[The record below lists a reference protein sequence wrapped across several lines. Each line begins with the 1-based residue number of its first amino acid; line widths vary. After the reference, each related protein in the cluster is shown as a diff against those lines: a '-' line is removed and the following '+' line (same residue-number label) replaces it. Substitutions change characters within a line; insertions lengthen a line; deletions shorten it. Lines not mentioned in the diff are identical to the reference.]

1 MLRIGFT
8 TGWAVCLAFLSVNSV
23 DLARAQN
30 GVPQPDHVLI
40 VIEENHSFGQIIG
53 SSSAPYI
60 NALAAQGAL
69 FTSSYAIRHPSE
81 PNYLALFSG
90 STHGVSDD
98 SCPHTFA
105 SANLASELFDAGLS
119 FTGFSESM
127 PQAGYKGCT
136 SGGYARKHNPWVNFT
151 NVPASANLPFTSLPT
166 DFSQLPTVA
175 IVVPNLDNDMHD
187 GSVGR
192 GDGWLR
198 DHLDPYIQWAMT
210 NNSLFILTWDEG
222 RNGTDN
228 RIVTLFVGSMVQPG
242 IYCERTDHYG
252 LLRTLLD
259 MYGLAAIDKTTNAA
273 PITSAW
279 TADSAPSAVTVAIT
293 APTNGA
299 TGLPRGTLELQAEA
313 AASNSVI
320 TKVEFFARG
329 IKLGQSTNRPFVLAW
344 TNASVGP
351 HCLVATA
358 TDELGRHKTSTS
370 VEVSVAG
377 QDLTPP
383 VVVITTPLQN
393 ARVTN
398 GVITLQGTAADNV
411 AVARVEYQVAD
422 GPVQPADGTAQWSA
436 QIALPPGPSTIQ
448 VRSVDTAGNT
458 SSVATRTLIYVV
470 LSPLTIHLTGRGTV
484 VPDLNGQQLEVG
496 RTYQYR
502 AVPDP
507 GNVLAR
513 PDTAAAARGQLSF
526 TMQSN
531 LVLEISFV
539 PNPFPAV
546 AGTYQGLIYN
556 ANGITVESSGFWSG
570 SLNPSGHLT
579 GSMRLGGKSYPWSV
593 YFDAFGQAKPTAPA
607 PPGELLAATVV
618 KALFEVDLQLDLS
631 NHTDQVSGGV
641 KRLGIDRMGR
651 VVQEDRIADLFG
663 DRDVF
668 NARTN
673 PAPQAGQYTIIY
685 PGQSEDLASPGGDG
699 FGAVTVDPSGLVR
712 LAGTLADG
720 TKVTQSAALSK
731 AGQWP
736 LYLSLYGGKGMLL
749 GWIGFAHQATNDL
762 QGSVDWLKPSLS
774 SAKYYP
780 NGFTNTSWAAGASY
794 RAPSNTTAN
803 VLSVTNAFVAFEGGN
818 LTRPFTNTF
827 RIDVA
832 NHVSNTSSN
841 PLALKFTARTGL
853 WKGTVTD
860 PATARSIS
868 FQGAVLQ
875 GQDSGRGFFLGTNQ
889 SGRVRLQGD

>member
-370 VEVSVAG
+370 VEVSVA
-377 QDLTPP
+377 
-383 VVVITTPLQN
+383 
-393 ARVTN
+393 
-398 GVITLQGTAADNV
+398 
-411 AVARVEYQVAD
+411 
-422 GPVQPADGTAQWSA
+422 
-436 QIALPPGPSTIQ
+436 
-448 VRSVDTAGNT
+448 
-458 SSVATRTLIYVV
+458 TRTLIYVV

-556 ANGITVESSGFWSG
+556 TNGITVESSGFWSG

-860 PATARSIS
+860 PATARSIP